1 MHDALLSLLGCPR
14 CGHAPLETL
23 ESQYRCGPC
32 NVQFPLI
39 EGIPWLFAEPT
50 ASLNEW
56 QGRFN
61 FTLQTLLAE
70 QKQLSSAA
78 DADDIRNLTRRRLT
92 SMAEAKGDQAARL
105 GKLLKPL
112 ELGPTGTS
120 YDTQLAFRTRL
131 PADQGLMTYAYNAF
145 RDWSW
150 GQEENEAAIDIVLR
164 SLGERQPRQS
174 LVIGAG
180 SGRFAYDLHMRT
192 TAELT
197 VAFDFNPFLLLLA
210 QQIVRGKPLALYEFP
225 HAPRGI
231 DDCAVLREL
240 HAEQPSRDGLHFVLG
255 DALRAPFVHGGFD
268 SIVTPWLVDILPERF
283 DSLCRR
289 LNALLSTGGCWNN
302 FGTLH
307 FHTSDPRLQFTTEEC
322 LEIIAASGFEIIE
335 TSETSVPYLCSPSSR
350 HGRQESVFGWSAIK
364 REDVKPPGTYES
376 YPDWIVGGTLPVPL
390 LEAFR
395 QQADY
400 TRVRAYYLSLIDG
413 HRSIHDM
420 ARVFVEHRLM
430 SFEEAEAAIRTSL
443 MKLYDST
450 RRA

>member
-1 MHDALLSLLGCPR
+1 LINLLCCPR
-14 CGHAPLETL
+14 CGHAPLDL
-23 ESQYRCGPC
+23 VDHGYRCGPC
-32 NVQFPLI
+32 NLKFPLI
-39 EGIPWLFAEPT
+39 DGIPWLFAEPT
-50 ASLNEW
+50 ASLIEW
-56 QGRFN
+56 KSRFN

-78 DADDIRNLTRRRLT
+78 HAGDISKLTRRRLT
-92 SMAEAKGDQAARL
+92 TMAEAKRDQAATL
-105 GKLLKPL
+105 GALLEPL
-112 ELGPTGTS
+112 ELASVATS

-131 PADQGLMTYAYNAF
+131 PGDQGLMTYAYNAF

-150 GQEENEAAIDIVLR
+150 GQVENEAAINIVLGN
-164 SLGERQPRQS
+164 LGERQPRRT

-180 SGRFAYDLHMRT
+180 SGRFAWDLHMRT
-192 TAELT
+192 TADLT
-197 VAFDFNPFLLLLA
+197 VAFDFNPFLLILA
-210 QQIVRGKPLALYEFP
+210 QRIVCGDTLALYEFP
-225 HAPRGI
+225 HAPRSI

-240 HAEQPSRDGLHFVLG
+240 RAGRPSRDGLHFVLG

-283 DSLCRR
+283 DLLCRR

-302 FGTLH
+302 FGSLH
-307 FHTSDPRLQFTTEEC
+307 FHIADPALQFTTEEC
-322 LEIIAASGFEIIE
+322 LEIIAASGFEILD

-364 REDVKPPGTYES
+364 RADVEPPGTYEA
-376 YPDWIVGGTLPVPL
+376 YPDWIVGGTQPVPL

-395 QQADY
+395 QQAAH

-413 HRSIHDM
+413 RRSLHDM
-420 ARVFVEHRLM
+420 ARVFVEQKLM